1 MAVGFE
7 VIVIMLL
14 EILAVKEDT
23 AGLSGDISEPSG
35 KLATPVSGKP
45 AETVTPVETAV
56 TLSILFVVIVPVMF
70 CVVLEDD
77 NVTVPVAPSFDVYV
91 PSDATVVFDATPFMT
106 TVSPTLN
113 IPVFVAVIVKVVVFT
128 YPSP

>member
-1 MAVGFE
+1 MAVGFD

-14 EILAVKEDT
+14 EILAVKDDT
-23 AGLSGDISEPSG
+23 AGLSGDMSEPSG

-56 TLSILFVVIVPVMF
+56 TFNILLVDIVPVMF
-70 CVVLEDD
+70 WVVLDD
-77 NVTVPVAPSFDVYV
+77 DKVTVPVAPSLDVYV
-91 PSDATVVFDATPFMT
+91 PSDETVVFDATPFMT
-106 TVSPTLN
+106 IVSPILN
-113 IPVFVAVIVKVVVFT
+113 IPLFVAVIVKVVAFT